1 MNSVENHWKDKLWYA
16 YGTSMTS
23 AAVGKFVPVVEELSG
38 MRVVNR
44 GIGGGCLTPDGYGKG
59 NNKRAVMTLEDGK
72 ADADLI
78 TLEVLP
84 NEGCVVGN
92 IYDTDDLSFCGCF
105 NQCIRY
111 LQENTKAQIVVI
123 IMIGGNDASPDH
135 INEERGIPQFEF
147 AETIARV
154 AHLNGVPVINA
165 FCESGLGYARV
176 KNREYQK
183 DNIHL
188 NDLGGRIMGN
198 FIWSKL
204 KDIPCWETDK

>member
-1 MNSVENHWKDKLWYA
+1 MKNHWEGKLWYA

-23 AAVGKFVPVVEELSG
+23 VEVGKFVPVVAELSG
-38 MRVVNR
+38 MRVVNK

-59 NNKRAVMTLEDGK
+59 NNKRAVMTMEDGK
-72 ADADLI
+72 TEADLI

-84 NEGCVVGN
+84 NEGRVVGN
-92 IYDTDDLSFCGCF
+92 IYDTDDKSFCGCF

-123 IMIGGNDASPDH
+123 IMIGGNNHEPDVPT
-135 INEERGIPQFEF
+135 EVRGITQFEF
-147 AETIARV
+147 AEVIERV
-154 AHLNGVPVINA
+154 AHLNGVPVINV
-165 FCESGLGYARV
+165 FCEGGFGYARV
-176 KNREYQK
+176 KEREYQI

-188 NDLGGRIMGN
+188 NDLGGKNMGK

-204 KDIPCWETDK
+204 KDIPTWDAE

>member
-1 MNSVENHWKDKLWYA
+1 MKNHWEGKLWYA

-23 AAVGKFVPVVEELSG
+23 VEVGKFVPVVAELSG
-38 MRVVNR
+38 MRVVNK

-59 NNKRAVMTLEDGK
+59 NNKRAVMNLEDGK
-72 ADADLI
+72 TEADLI

-84 NEGCVVGN
+84 NEGRVVGN
-92 IYDTDDLSFCGCF
+92 IYDTDDKSFCGCF

-123 IMIGGNDASPDH
+123 IMIGGNNHEPDVPT
-135 INEERGIPQFEF
+135 EVRGITQFEF
-147 AETIARV
+147 AEVIERV
-154 AHLNGVPVINA
+154 AHLNGVPVINV
-165 FCESGLGYARV
+165 FCEGGFGYARV
-176 KNREYQK
+176 KEREYQI

-188 NDLGGRIMGN
+188 NDLGGKNMGK

-204 KDIPCWETDK
+204 KDIPTWDAE

>member
-1 MNSVENHWKDKLWYA
+1 MKNHWEGKLWYA

-23 AAVGKFVPVVEELSG
+23 VEVGKFVPVVAELSG
-38 MRVVNR
+38 MRVVNK

-59 NNKRAVMTLEDGK
+59 NNKRAVMNLEDGK
-72 ADADLI
+72 AEADLI

-84 NEGCVVGN
+84 NEGRVVGN
-92 IYDTDDLSFCGCF
+92 IYDTDDKSFCGCL

-123 IMIGGNDASPDH
+123 IMIGGNNHEPDVPT
-135 INEERGIPQFEF
+135 EVRGITQFEF
-147 AETIARV
+147 AEVIERV
-154 AHLNGVPVINA
+154 AHLNGVPVINV
-165 FCESGLGYARV
+165 FCEGGFGYARV
-176 KNREYQK
+176 KEREYQI

-188 NDLGGRIMGN
+188 NDLGGKNMGK

-204 KDIPCWETDK
+204 KDIPTWDAE